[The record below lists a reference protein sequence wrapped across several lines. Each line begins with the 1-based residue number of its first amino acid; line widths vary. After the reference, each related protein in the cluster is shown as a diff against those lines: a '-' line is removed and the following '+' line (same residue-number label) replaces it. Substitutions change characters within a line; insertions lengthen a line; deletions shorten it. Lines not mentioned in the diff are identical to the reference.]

1 MNINRVYECELW
13 IVLDRNVDF
22 AKKEVE
28 FKCTFLKKALVYISD
43 LNCYYDLSANMSY
56 PVDYKLCYSG
66 QIYIKLDTLVP
77 ISTLIDAKR
86 DNMTKGRI
94 LKKYK
99 EKNGGKNEKSI

>member
-1 MNINRVYECELW
+1 MNINRVYECEIW

-22 AKKEVE
+22 ARTKREY
-28 FKCTFLKKALVYISD
+28 KCTFLTKTLVYVSD
-43 LNCYYDLSANMSY
+43 SNCYYDLSTNMSY
-56 PVDYKLCYSG
+56 YTDYKLCYKG
-66 QIYIKLDTLVP
+66 DIYIKLDTLVP

-86 DNMTKGRI
+86 DNIPKRKI